1 MSVAALPFP
10 AGPLAASVGAQD
22 KGQGRLHDTAA
33 SPPDDFAALTG
44 AEDFAARALE
54 AANFLKAFGHDGR
67 LMILCYLASGQRS
80 VGELETL
87 LASRQ
92 AAVSQ
97 QLARLR
103 MEGLVNA
110 RREAQTIYYS
120 IRDPRVLDMLRLLKG
135 MFCPPETLGPRG

>member
-1 MSVAALPFP
+1 MTSASASFP
-10 AGPLAASVGAQD
+10 SRPLAARLSSDYSGQD
-22 KGQGRLHDTAA
+22 DLEDAA
-33 SPPDDFAALTG
+33 AGPQDDFSSLTESKDFAAQ
-44 AEDFAARALE
+44 ALD

-67 LMILCYLASGQRS
+67 LMILCYLATGPRS

-87 LASRQ
+87 LSSRQ

-110 RREAQTIYYS
+110 RRDAQTIYYT

-135 MFCPPETLGPRG
+135 MFCPPDAAGKG

>member
-1 MSVAALPFP
+1 MTTIGAAFL
-10 AGPLAASVGAQD
+10 AGPRGAKVAPND
-22 KGQGRLHDTAA
+22 KGPGRLDDTATA
-33 SPPDDFAALTG
+33 PQDDFSALTEAG
-44 AEDFAARALE
+44 DFAARALE

-67 LMILCYLASGQRS
+67 LMILCYLASGPRS
-80 VGELETL
+80 VGELEQL
-87 LASRQ
+87 LSSRQ

-135 MFCPPETLGPRG
+135 MFCPPEAVGLKD